1 MIVTPSSRRDVSLN
15 SGCVIS
21 PGKLL
26 FLGFPSSHHRDGQQL
41 LVDAAIQIKDGH
53 HLKWI

>member
-26 FLGFPSSHHRDGQQL
+26 FLSFPSSHHWDGQQL
-41 LVDAAIQIKDGH
+41 LIDAAIQIKDGH
-53 HLKWI
+53 HLK